1 MANPRRPSYSAA
13 AGPAIS
19 LESGQGGAAAQ
30 APRGAFSS
38 SALVHFL
45 KKPHAFPFLLSA
57 FLLLTWISLR
67 LQSRPSAS
75 AAARF
80 SSNRDRER
88 SREEDDRKANLVRF
102 PLGSFSDKRGWLL
115 DPTSVALDSGIRG
128 GAVTCASI
136 HVGEIRPG
144 GVRGNHRHHTCNET
158 FVIWGA
164 KTKFRKN
171 RLEEIESEG
180 WFKLIGAE
188 RCRVSGSEIPVGFLQ
203 GAPSSTP
210 STSRKVNGIIV
221 RVLCSI
227 NGCSWKLELFRVF
240 LKASLSSLLHWFS
253 LHKSA
258 SKCHHISQS
267 CFVYLSKE

>member
-1 MANPRRPSYSAA
+1 MANPRRQSHSAA

-67 LQSRPSAS
+67 LQSRPPAS
-75 AAARF
+75 AAARL
-80 SSNRDRER
+80 SSSRDRER

-164 KTKFRKN
+164 KTKFR
-171 RLEEIESEG
+171 LESSEMG
-180 WFKLIGAE
+180 DKTYAEVVAAADEVVVAASPSGTAHALIN
-188 RCRVSGSEIPVGFLQ
+188 VDPVHTTFFIGCQ
-203 GAPSSTP
+203 DSVINYSSSSTDYH
-210 STSRKVNGIIV
+210 V
-221 RVLCSI
+221 
-227 NGCSWKLELFRVF
+227 WKDL
-240 LKASLSSLLHWFS
+240 
-253 LHKSA
+253 
-258 SKCHHISQS
+258 
-267 CFVYLSKE
+267 